1 MDRWSVP
8 QESWLLLLC
17 SASGARQGPE
27 RTELQE
33 NRRAMRVSAAGLRL
47 HTLTVSDHRCTHS
60 LGQTHTHTHIR
71 HTETC
76 MHICLHTPTATWA
89 RGHTHSHQY
98 THKRHYVQRHIH
110 KRCIHIHKHTHKHT
124 EIYKNTH
131 SSFISAASMPS
142 RLRKTR
148 KLRGHM
154 SHGHIMGNTQEA
166 ELTLLACFTTGS
178 T

>member
-60 LGQTHTHTHIR
+60 LGQTHTHTHIL

-98 THKRHYVQRHIH
+98 THMHTLRAETHTQEMHTHTQAHTQTHRNIQ
-110 KRCIHIHKHTHKHT
+110 KHTQLFRL
-124 EIYKNTH
+124 
-131 SSFISAASMPS
+131 SSQYAIQTKEDT
-142 RLRKTR
+142 KT
-148 KLRGHM
+148 
-154 SHGHIMGNTQEA
+154 
-166 ELTLLACFTTGS
+166 
-178 T
+178 